1 MKTTKTYTY
10 YTRMRPPGPGCQ
22 PSNGLLEVKD
32 YDGRKATDDGILAWG
47 EVTYNRPL
55 SETEI
60 SDYELTLEVDK

>member
-1 MKTTKTYTY
+1 MTKKTYTY

-22 PSNGLLEVKD
+22 PSNGLQEVKD

-60 SDYELTLEVDK
+60 SDYELTLEVDE

>member
-1 MKTTKTYTY
+1 MKNTKTCTY

-22 PSNGLLEVKD
+22 PSSGLLEVKD
-32 YDGRKATDDGILAWG
+32 YDGRKAVGNGISAWG

-60 SDYELTLEVDK
+60 SNYELTLEVDK